1 MIKYFHQQIKE
12 SDYFTEQ
19 GEFRVDAGG
28 SQTLLNCL
36 MYKLSYYRFG
46 EIQVDFRTP
55 PGFDRTRNVEIGNKN
70 YKLEYLDEAFTSEH
84 WIVRIFKVKEPSN
97 R

>member
-1 MIKYFHQQIKE
+1 M
-12 SDYFTEQ
+12 
-19 GEFRVDAGG
+19 DAGG

-46 EIQVDFRTP
+46 EVQVDFNSP
-55 PGFDRTRNVEIGNKN
+55 PGFDRTRNVEIGNKHF
-70 YKLEYLDEAFTSEH
+70 KLEHLEEAFTSEH
-84 WIVRIFKVKEPSN
+84 WIVRVFRVKKPEN